1 MCVWYY
7 FKELIYH
14 LRIIAQLSFAMS
26 CPLFFFTFGTSFL
39 SASGTQKRERGN
51 KRQKDGA
58 GPGRYTA
65 GGEGRGRPRQE
76 KKQNNVL
83 WLSIR
88 LINVTRNKEKGE
100 MEQNRRT

>member
-39 SASGTQKRERGN
+39 SASGTQKREREEIKD
-51 KRQKDGA
+51 KRTEPDPVGIRQ
-58 GPGRYTA
+58 
-65 GGEGRGRPRQE
+65 EGRGGEDRGR
-76 KKQNNVL
+76 
-83 WLSIR
+83 R
-88 LINVTRNKEKGE
+88 RN
-100 MEQNRRT
+100 RTTFCGSLFV